1 MAKLFLIG
9 SEDVSMERLREALSD
24 RLSSKYDVSV
34 SRGELAD
41 GVKVRKDALMAIVV
55 GTRRKKGRTEFVTF
69 YESASQLLM
78 ILLIVLII
86 PNLLLLLLSRSP
98 SRYELEAEVLEA
110 IRDEWPSLTPLDQ

>member
-9 SEDVSMERLREALSD
+9 SEDVSVERLREALSE

-41 GVKVRKDALMAIVV
+41 GVKVRKNALMAIVV
-55 GTRRKKGRTEFVTF
+55 GTHPKKGRTEFVTF

-86 PNLLLLLLSRSP
+86 PNLVLVLLSRSP
-98 SRYELEAEVLEA
+98 SRNELEAEVLEA
-110 IRDEWPSLTPLDQ
+110 IRDEWPSVTSLD

>member
-9 SEDVSMERLREALSD
+9 SEDVTVERLREALSEQ
-24 RLSSKYDVSV
+24 LSSKYDVSV

-41 GVKVRKDALMAIVV
+41 GVKVRKSALMAVVV
-55 GTRRKKGRTEFVTF
+55 GTSRKKGRTEFVTF

-86 PNLLLLLLSRSP
+86 PNLLLLRLSRSP

-110 IRDEWPSLTPLDQ
+110 IRDEWPSVTPLD